1 MTRGTKVTDPGFAI
15 FSPRLLLLFQNTEPK
30 PSRKLLLYVTVMKDL
45 GFHIP
50 KPSAHTTAIIPQTS
64 NYELYLVYFCRAH
77 CFSIG
82 QHRGSVIKVKWN
94 ASDSSHV
101 LLTFFINLF
110 IHLFNC
116 HSITHKQWVW
126 YNAWCCTRISRDFVL
141 KNLRVH
147 YGRKHLCFEVHSTDK
162 HKLYKTTQFWTSTH
176 LCFDAFYKDSIDFTV
191 FYIVIL
197 PT

>member
-1 MTRGTKVTDPGFAI
+1 MVDSGDYGSTVCLKSPPVTRRVIIMTRWTKVTDPGFAI

-30 PSRKLLLYVTVMKDL
+30 PSRKLLLYATVMKDL
-45 GFHIP
+45 RFHIP

-101 LLTFFINLF
+101 LLSFFINLF

-116 HSITHKQWVW
+116 HSITHKNGLGIMLGAAQ
-126 YNAWCCTRISRDFVL
+126 
-141 KNLRVH
+141 
-147 YGRKHLCFEVHSTDK
+147 E
-162 HKLYKTTQFWTSTH
+162 
-176 LCFDAFYKDSIDFTV
+176 
-191 FYIVIL
+191 
-197 PT
+197 